1 MKENQ
6 IQNVALKSRMDQNR
20 RELPPGGQCQFMNH
34 HIDQIT
40 AETETGQNIWTERPE
55 IGTGLM

>member
-40 AETETGQNIWTERPE
+40 AETEKQVRIFGRNVQK
-55 IGTGLM
+55 